1 MKLKSFLWGLG
12 LAFLVGAGVASCT
25 ASADGQS
32 RELTRFT
39 SLYDY
44 YVDPAALAEEKRVQA
59 DLFRSV
65 ARRIQVGYVSPTDPK
80 QLVDHAIRAVE
91 DLKAAPGSAAPN
103 KIVETGLN
111 AMLASL
117 DPHSNLLTPEQYRDM
132 AASTKGEFGGLG
144 IEIAQENELIKV
156 VAPIDDT
163 PAAKAGLK
171 PGDFITHVD
180 DASIKGMALAQ
191 AVKRLRGPPNT
202 TVRVTISRGET
213 QTFTVALVR
222 AIIVV
227 KPVRARLEG
236 EIGYIRLTSFNEHAD
251 EALKT
256 AVADLERQAG
266 PRIKGYVLDLRNN
279 AGGLLDQ
286 AVKVTDAFLEAGE
299 VVSIKSRRSGE
310 ERHKAGPGDLA
321 RGKPVVVL
329 INAGSASASEIV
341 AGAFQDHRRGVV
353 IGVTSFGKGSVQTI
367 MPLDQGYALKLTT
380 ALYYTPAGRSIQA
393 RGIEPDLVI
402 TGDPAEV
409 KREADLSHAL
419 PASAAVTRKPP
430 PSLPESACP
439 AIGDGKDKLLGC
451 GVALAKIGQLDRFL
465 AQTLPTTAAR

>member
-1 MKLKSFLWGLG
+1 MKIKSFVWGLG

-32 RELTRFT
+32 RDLARFIT
-39 SLYDY
+39 LYDY
-44 YVDPAALAEEKRVQA
+44 YVDPTALAEEKRTQM
-59 DLFRSV
+59 DLFRGV
-65 ARRIQVGYVSPTDPK
+65 ARRVQTAYVSPTDPK

-91 DLKAAPGSAAPN
+91 ELKPAPGSTPPN
-103 KIVETGLN
+103 KLVETGLN

-117 DPHSNLLTPEQYRDM
+117 DPHSSLLTPEQYRDM

-180 DASIKGMALAQ
+180 DTPIKGMAIAQ
-191 AVKRLRGPPNT
+191 AVKRLRGPPNSS
-202 TVRVTISRGET
+202 VRVTILRGEAAPFVVT
-213 QTFTVALVR
+213 LVR

-251 EALKT
+251 EALKA

-266 PRIKGYVLDLRNN
+266 ARIKGYVLDLRNN

-286 AVKVTDAFLEAGE
+286 AVKISDAFLEAGE

-341 AGAFQDHRRGVV
+341 AGAIQDHRRGTV

-380 ALYYTPAGRSIQA
+380 ALYYTPSGRSIQA
-393 RGIEPDLVI
+393 RGIEPDLVVA
-402 TGDPAEV
+402 GDPAEV
-409 KREADLSHAL
+409 KREADLTHSL
-419 PASAAVTRKPP
+419 PASAAVVRKPP

-439 AIGDGKDKLLGC
+439 NVGDGKDKLLGC
-451 GVALAKIGQLDRFL
+451 GVALAASGNLDRFL
-465 AQTLPTTAAR
+465 AQTAPTTAAR